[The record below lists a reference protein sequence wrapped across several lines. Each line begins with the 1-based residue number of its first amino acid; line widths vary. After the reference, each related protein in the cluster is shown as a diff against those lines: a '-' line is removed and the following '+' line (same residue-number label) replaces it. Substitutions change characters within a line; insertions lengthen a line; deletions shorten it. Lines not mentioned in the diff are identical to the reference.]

1 MEDYITRVEHNEFAH
16 RIDAENERQNK
27 RLSALEN
34 TVTQI
39 GELTVTVKE
48 LAVNMANMAKE
59 QEAQNRTLEKQS
71 ERFDKI
77 EGRDGEKW
85 RAVVSHITMLVV
97 GAIITY
103 FFSKIQ

>member
-1 MEDYITRVEHNEFAH
+1 MDDFITRMEHNEYAQ

-27 RLSALEN
+27 RITALEN

-48 LAVNMANMAKE
+48 LAVNMANMARE
-59 QEAQNRTLEKQS
+59 QERVNKTLEKQN
-71 ERFDKI
+71 EKFDTI

-85 RAVVSHITMLVV
+85 RSVISHITMT
-97 GAIITY
+97 IIGGIVAY
-103 FFSKIQ
+103 IIAKF